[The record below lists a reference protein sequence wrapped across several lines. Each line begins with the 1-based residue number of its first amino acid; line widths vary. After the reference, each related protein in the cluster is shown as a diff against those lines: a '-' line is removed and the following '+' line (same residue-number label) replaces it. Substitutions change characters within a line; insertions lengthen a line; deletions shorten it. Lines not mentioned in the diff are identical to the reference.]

1 MSSTLHDSPVR
12 NYGHQP
18 HAAVRARA
26 KCLRTSMTPCRSTAQ
41 PNWLRPP
48 CTLEVAADAATGYQ
62 RSMYDFAAARTLP
75 TFESTR
81 SQVGLSYAR

>member
-1 MSSTLHDSPVR
+1 MPTHLYDALPQH
-12 NYGHQP
+12 G
-18 HAAVRARA
+18 AAQLAA
-26 KCLRTSMTPCRSTAQ
+26 
-41 PNWLRPP
+41 PP